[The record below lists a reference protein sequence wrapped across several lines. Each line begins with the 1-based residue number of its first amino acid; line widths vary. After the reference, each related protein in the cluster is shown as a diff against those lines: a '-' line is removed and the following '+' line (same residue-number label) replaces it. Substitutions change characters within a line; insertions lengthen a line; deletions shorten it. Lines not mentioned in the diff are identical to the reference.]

1 MEIRP
6 IFVLACLL
14 ATATAAAQAYRWVDD
29 EGLVHYSD
37 RPVEGAERVNLAE
50 YSRNTGAWLYKPR
63 PAVPSSND
71 EAEEDEAPVRYAS
84 ISIASPGAEETL
96 WNIGGKLNVSLVVSP
111 GLLVGHRVRV
121 YFDGKPRM
129 VSGSSFQ
136 IDEVYRGVHNLQAEI
151 IDQTGKMVMR
161 SKPNRFYVQQ
171 STVNTGS

>member
-14 ATATAAAQAYRWVDD
+14 ATATAVAQAYRWVEDD
-29 EGLVHYSD
+29 GVVHYSD

-50 YSRNTGAWLYKPR
+50 YSRNTGARLYTPR
-63 PAVPSSND
+63 PVAPSNDD
-71 EAEEDEAPVRYAS
+71 EAEEEFPASYAS
-84 ISIASPGAEETL
+84 LSIASPGAEETL

-111 GLLVGHRVRV
+111 GLLVGHQVRV

-151 IDQTGKMVMR
+151 LDQTGKMVMR

-171 STVNTGS
+171 STVNTGG